1 MSQTDAPDDEDGASA
16 TAVGV
21 GVVVSTTTCGGGDEG
36 ARSTG
41 GAVVTGTPAT
51 PESDAAVQ
59 LEDKASAS
67 TVANRPRLLPAR
79 PKLAR

>member
-1 MSQTDAPDDEDGASA
+1 MRAAEATGAA
-16 TAVGV
+16 AVGV
-21 GVVVSTTTCGGGDEG
+21 GVVV

-41 GAVVTGTPAT
+41 GAVVTGTPT
-51 PESDAAVQ
+51 SPESDAAVQ
-59 LEDKASAS
+59 LEDKASAN